1 MPNEVFSKLTFNKV
15 LSRCK
20 GKVANTLRL
29 RDSDCPGLAI
39 FSGPAGA
46 SWYLAT
52 RDQNLK
58 IAPFETFTYEDLPS
72 LRKFI
77 EHVREE
83 IKKGHDP
90 SVLIKAFSAGKTL
103 ADADSLHKVAHHGGL
118 IWETARDMYL
128 DYVLNNRNRNTHRS
142 YKSSLGVCGLA
153 DDYSAILGEP
163 LATIT
168 SADLIEVRDT
178 IVERGL
184 SGGGK
189 GACIA
194 QANAS
199 VAAMKSAFK
208 YFLNHPKVF
217 RLTVNP
223 ASDLADTDA
232 RDPYG
237 FKLKGNRPLRQIE
250 IGAYIHA
257 LDGLSNSDVR
267 SALKLQLFTGQ
278 RRYDPTTATVEAFA
292 ENDGYGLTWTFED
305 KKHAWRVLPLT
316 GITEPLVRE
325 AIKIAKAKGS
335 DYLFPKQR
343 VKKTGD
349 SMEGHINERTVSK
362 AVEAMNAE
370 DGVFYGVEFAVATH
384 EIRRAFISQMRGR
397 MGEFLIGNRQME
409 EDDIEIITHKNE
421 GRDRCSS
428 MRYDKTPYLDAKLS
442 ILRAWERY
450 CMDGYHMYMSRL
462 EAESSRQAA

>member
-1 MPNEVFSKLTFNKV
+1 MPKEVFSKLTFNKV
-15 LSRCK
+15 ASRCRSRVNNVLK
-20 GKVANTLRL
+20 L

-52 RDQNLK
+52 RDRNLQ
-58 IAPFETFTYEDLPS
+58 IASFENFSYEDLPK
-72 LRKFI
+72 LRTFV
-77 EHVREE
+77 EHVRSE
-83 IKKGHDP
+83 IKKGNDP
-90 SVLIKAFSAGKTL
+90 SILIKAFGSGKSH
-103 ADADSLHKVAHHGGL
+103 ADAGSLHDVAHNGGL
-118 IWETARDMYL
+118 IWEAARDMYL
-128 DYVLNNRNRNTHRS
+128 DFVLQHKNKNTFRS
-142 YKSSLGVCGLA
+142 YKSALGTGALSA
-153 DDYSAILGEP
+153 DFSVISGMP
-163 LATIT
+163 LTSIT
-168 SADLIEVRDT
+168 SSDLIEVRDT

-184 SGGGK
+184 SGRGK

-208 YFLNHPKVF
+208 YFLNHRKVF
-217 RLTVNP
+217 KILTNP

-316 GITEPLVRE
+316 EITEPLVRE

-349 SMEGHINERTVSK
+349 SMEGHVNERTVSK
-362 AVEAMNAE
+362 AVETMNLE
-370 DGVFYGVEFAVATH
+370 GGVFFVVEFAVATH
-384 EIRRAFISQMRGR
+384 EIRRGFISQMRGR
-397 MGEFLIGNRQME
+397 MSEFLIGNRQLE

-442 ILRAWERY
+442 ILRAWEQY
-450 CMDGYHMYMSRL
+450 CMDGYRMYMARL
-462 EAESSRQAA
+462 ESETSRKAA